1 MQKYKLHN
9 MNDTLKSQGNA
20 NAGTLG
26 NTTMYNLQTKRTL
39 PRDVIKWM
47 QGLDLSYSVKDY
59 RKYGLY
65 VMQGS

>member
-1 MQKYKLHN
+1 
-9 MNDTLKSQGNA
+9 MNDTLKSQGNT
-20 NAGTLG
+20 GTLG

-59 RKYGLY
+59 RKYIICHI
-65 VMQGS
+65 

>member
-1 MQKYKLHN
+1 
-9 MNDTLKSQGNA
+9 MNDTLKSQGNT
-20 NAGTLG
+20 GTLG

-59 RKYGLY
+59 RKYILY
-65 VMQGS
+65 IILEICIMVF

>member
-1 MQKYKLHN
+1 
-9 MNDTLKSQGNA
+9 MNDTLKSQGNT
-20 NAGTLG
+20 GTLG

-59 RKYGLY
+59 RK
-65 VMQGS
+65 